1 MPEGF
6 TILLLLKLIA
16 WLWIMTTCNIT
27 LHYTRSYLIWR
38 IRDILLKHLTQ
49 YVLHFILCPKVKFK
63 MYNFPFILHLGGAQI
78 KLKLIFNF
86 KLFSLSAKNAG
97 SDENQ
102 HSLKKS
108 KLMTPSHYH
117 LIPSR
122 KTIYNQLSTKYI
134 QSFVSSLGMRRRG
147 RVGSIFLLM

>member
-1 MPEGF
+1 MQLWWNIY
-6 TILLLLKLIA
+6 TILYFWNRNCARRFHNIATLKLIA

-27 LHYTRSYLIWR
+27 LHFTRSYLIWR

-49 YVLHFILCPKVKFK
+49 YVLHFKLCPKVKFK

-78 KLKLIFNF
+78 MLKLIYNF

-117 LIPSR
+117 LIPSI
-122 KTIYNQLSTKYI
+122 KTIYNQ
-134 QSFVSSLGMRRRG
+134 R
-147 RVGSIFLLM
+147 